1 MEFADFIKEPNEKA
15 PSVPTKA
22 EIETMLVCRAAL
34 AHIDKTEAQL
44 GYLFDR
50 QAYPIREALV
60 DAEWKIKDLLTDMLD
75 ELAEREFDGHG
86 DPDSFEKIIPGDMDT
101 IHERLERYH
110 AADMDAI
117 HEKLES
123 YGIL

>member
-34 AHIDKTEAQL
+34 AHIDKAEAQM

-50 QAYPIREALV
+50 KPNPIREALV
-60 DAEWKIKDLLTDMLD
+60 DAEWKIKDLLTDTLD

-117 HEKLES
+117 HEKLEG